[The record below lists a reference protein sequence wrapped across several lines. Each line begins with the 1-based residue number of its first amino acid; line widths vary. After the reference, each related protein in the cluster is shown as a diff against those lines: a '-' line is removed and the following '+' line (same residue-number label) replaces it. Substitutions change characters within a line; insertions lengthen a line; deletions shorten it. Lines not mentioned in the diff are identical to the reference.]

1 MDAGEKKRGL
11 SSKVKHV
18 WNRLFDSP
26 GQSRAPTLRAPFRP
40 DDATR
45 SFDIQ
50 SAVASPVPS
59 VVSTPGSSRVTPAFI
74 PRVPPSILETESEA
88 TSSLPAA
95 ALAPSYRPTPG
106 QPVQAGLIGAL
117 RAIHKPAAA
126 FPPLQAVISDLIS
139 CVEAVEISSAHHR
152 EYEELA
158 ASLKAASDS
167 LARHQQES
175 RSVRTSEL
183 IERISMLVAE
193 QVAIITKKQ
202 GRAKGRYVAE
212 AEQDEAD
219 ILSAYRRIDG
229 LLRQLSADAT
239 LNLCHTID
247 QQHIITLLE
256 ALSASKLAVYDS
268 RLSEEVGR
276 RACTKQTR
284 MKVLSD
290 LSDWS
295 LNPDVPNICW
305 LNGMAGTGKTTVAY
319 TFAKALKARK
329 ALGASFF
336 CTRTSG
342 ECRDVG
348 QIIPTIAYQLADY
361 SPSFRSAL
369 VGALEKNRNISSCT
383 ASSQCERLLREP
395 LLAVKS
401 AMPEGVVVVIDAL
414 DECTNPKG
422 AGMILDILFQVAADL
437 PLKFFV
443 TSRPEPDIRQRM
455 QRQSD
460 HARSVCV
467 LHEIEAS
474 LVRADI
480 RLYLREELN
489 EGGVS
494 ESDLD
499 RLAELSGTLFIYA
512 ATAIRY
518 IREAGTMIDQDR
530 LDAILSSSSGSVYQH
545 AEVDSLYTTILEA
558 AVYKPGREP
567 HEQTK
572 MLSILWSAVCT
583 REPVNVDTL
592 AALSG
597 MNASKANILLQPL
610 YSVLHVSEATH
621 TVSTLHASFPDFMF
635 DKTRSAQFYCDEAQ
649 HSQLLAKQCFDI
661 MEDQLRFNICNLQT
675 SYVPDSEVQD
685 LQSRIDKTI
694 SPTLSYVAHHWGDHL
709 MQAPINEL
717 WQAPLQEFFSR
728 RLLFWLEILSL
739 KRSLVVGIVM
749 LSGLKL
755 WLMGDRLLGDLGK
768 AIDDSWVFLSKLA
781 AGAVSQSTAHIYI
794 SALPF
799 CHHSSFVYQR
809 YWPRTRRLLSV
820 RGSVVERSQSPLL
833 ATWTMHS
840 EPFALSLYPD
850 GSRLAI
856 GFLDGTVHILDP
868 HSGTL
873 VLGPLSGH
881 TGLVRSI
888 SFSPDGSM
896 FVSGSF
902 DTTII
907 VWDAYTGARL
917 VGPVKAHDDQTL
929 SVCFSSDGKHIL
941 SGSMD
946 GTTRIWDSRTGSL
959 VPNSITR
966 HTHPVLHAAFF
977 PGDRYIACGLES
989 VEVKQSDECPMVVLS
1004 TSTGEQVPGWHM
1016 QQGSPMRV
1024 MSFSPDGRHAIT
1036 GHNSGDVRVWSVQGG
1051 TVIHELAKVHSSWI
1065 RSIAFSPSG
1074 SKLLTASADGTMY
1087 AWGPQ
1092 SGYGEP
1098 WLFGRHQQDARS
1110 VVFSPDG
1117 TRAISCS
1124 SDRTVKLWN
1133 ALYSISDRQPWKA
1146 PTEPVRSVVVSPDG
1160 SHIAAASDDHAIYMF
1175 SAHDGTATLEPLVAH
1190 TDTIYSVRFSHD
1202 GRHIASGG
1210 ADQAICLWD
1219 GRSGKLLSG
1228 PLRLH
1233 TGSIRS
1239 VLFSPD
1245 GRWVVSASSD
1255 NTMRI
1260 WGVGDGTLAPSDL
1273 VARHE
1278 STVNSAS
1285 FSSDGKRVVSGCG
1298 DGTIGVWN
1306 PQTVSL
1312 LLGPFGSRTHT
1323 GEINSVTFSPNDAL
1337 IASGSADGTV
1347 SVFDSYT
1354 GHLVLGPLSAHA
1366 DLVRSVVF
1374 SPDGAHILSGSNDRT
1389 VRVWRVKDGAA
1400 VCEPMEGHQDWVL
1413 SVAYSPDGAYIVS
1426 SSYDSAIRVR
1436 KAPGVGSSSSSRP
1449 ISSFPG
1455 QTEPHSAITGG
1466 LRISDDGW
1474 ARNDKSQLVFWVPS
1488 DMVGIFP
1495 TSPDSF
1501 GIGSQGTLRID
1512 YGQPLFVGGEWNRC
1526 YVDAE

>member
-1 MDAGEKKRGL
+1 MDAAEKKRGL
-11 SSKVKHV
+11 GSKVKHV

-26 GQSRAPTLRAPFRP
+26 GQSSPPTLRPPSRP
-40 DDATR
+40 DNPTR
-45 SFDIQ
+45 PFDSP
-50 SAVASPVPS
+50 SAAASPVPS
-59 VVSTPGSSRVTPAFI
+59 VVSTPWASRVNLASI
-74 PRVPPSILETESEA
+74 PRAHPSLLETGSEA

-95 ALAPSYRPTPG
+95 ASASSYRPTPS
-106 QPVQAGLIGAL
+106 QPAQAGLAGAL
-117 RAIHKPAAA
+117 RAIQRGTAA
-126 FPPLQAVISDLIS
+126 FPPLQAVIGELIS
-139 CVEAVEISSAHHR
+139 CVEAVKISSVHRR

-158 ASLKAASDS
+158 ASLEAASDS

-229 LLRQLSADAT
+229 LLRQLS
-239 LNLCHTID
+239 
-247 QQHIITLLE
+247 ITLLE
-256 ALSASKLAVYDS
+256 ALSASRLAVYDS

-284 MKVLSD
+284 VKVLSD
-290 LSDWS
+290 LNDWS
-295 LNPDVPNICW
+295 LNPDAPNICW

-329 ALGASFF
+329 VLGASFF

-369 VGALEKNRNISSCT
+369 VSSLEENRNISSCT
-383 ASSQCERLLREP
+383 ASSQCEQLLREP
-395 LLAVKS
+395 LLAIKS
-401 AMPEGVVVVIDAL
+401 AIPEGVVVVIDAL

-455 QRQSD
+455 QHQSD
-460 HARSVCV
+460 HMRSVCV

-494 ESDLD
+494 ESDLN

-512 ATAIRY
+512 STAIRY
-518 IREAGTMIDQDR
+518 IREAGMMVDQDR
-530 LDAILSSSSGSVYQH
+530 LDAILSSSSDSVYQH

-572 MLSILWSAVCT
+572 MLSILWTAVCT

-635 DKTRSAQFYCDEAQ
+635 DKTRSARFYCDEAQ

-675 SYVPDSEVQD
+675 SFVLDSEVQD
-685 LQSRIDKTI
+685 LQSRIDKAI

-709 MQAPINEL
+709 MRAPANER
-717 WQAPLQEFFSR
+717 WQATLQKFLSKK
-728 RLLFWLEILSL
+728 LLFWAEVLSL
-739 KRSLVVGIVM
+739 KCSLVVGIVM

-755 WLMGDRLLGDLGK
+755 WLTANRLLGSLVK
-768 AIDDSWVFLSKLA
+768 ALDDSWVFLSKLA

-794 SALPF
+794 SALPL
-799 CHHSSFVYQR
+799 CHHSSFVYQQ
-809 YWPRTRRLLSV
+809 YWPCTRQLVSV
-820 RGSVVERSQSPLL
+820 QGSVVEQSQSPLL

-840 EPFALSLYPD
+840 VPFALSFYPD
-850 GSRLAI
+850 GSRFAV
-856 GFLDGTVHILDP
+856 GFEDGTIHILDP
-868 HSGTL
+868 HSGAL

-881 TGLVRSI
+881 TDLVRSI

-896 FVSGSF
+896 FASGSY
-902 DTTII
+902 DSTII

-917 VGPVKAHDDQTL
+917 VGPIKAHDDQTL

-941 SGSMD
+941 SGSLD
-946 GTTRIWDSRTGSL
+946 RTTRIWDSRTGNL
-959 VPNSITR
+959 IPNSITR

-977 PGDRYIACGLES
+977 PGDRYIACGLG
-989 VEVKQSDECPMVVLS
+989 SDECPMVILS
-1004 TSTGEQVPGWHM
+1004 TSTGEQVPGWHI
-1016 QQGSPMRV
+1016 QQGSAVRV
-1024 MSFSPDGRHAIT
+1024 ISFSPDGKHAVI
-1036 GHNSGDVRVWSVQGG
+1036 GHSSGDVRVWSVQGG
-1051 TVIHELAKVHSSWI
+1051 TIIHELAKVHSDWI

-1074 SKLLTASADGTMY
+1074 SKLLTASADGTVY
-1087 AWGPQ
+1087 AWDPQ
-1092 SGYGEP
+1092 SGYGDP

-1110 VVFSPDG
+1110 VVLSPDG
-1117 TRAISCS
+1117 TRAISS
-1124 SDRTVKLWN
+1124 SEDRTVKLWN
-1133 ALYSISDRQPWKA
+1133 ALHSTSSASQPWKA
-1146 PTEPVRSVVVSPDG
+1146 PTKIVWSVAVSPDG
-1160 SHIAAASDDHAIYMF
+1160 SRIAAASGDHTIYMF
-1175 SAHDGTATLEPLVAH
+1175 SIHDGTATLEPLVAH
-1190 TDTIYSVRFSHD
+1190 TNAIYSVTFSHD
-1202 GRHIASGG
+1202 GRYIASGG
-1210 ADQAICLWD
+1210 DDHVICLWD
-1219 GRSGKLLSG
+1219 GRSGKRLSG
-1228 PLRLH
+1228 PLRVH
-1233 TGSIRS
+1233 TSRIWS
-1239 VLFSPD
+1239 VSFSPD
-1245 GRWVVSASSD
+1245 GRWVVSASD
-1255 NTMRI
+1255 DKTMRM
-1260 WGVGDGTLAPSDL
+1260 WHVGDDTLIASDL
-1273 VARHE
+1273 VATHE
-1278 STVNSAS
+1278 DTVYSAS
-1285 FSSDGKRVVSGCG
+1285 FSSDGKRVVSGCA
-1298 DGTIGVWN
+1298 DRTIRVWD
-1306 PQTVSL
+1306 PQTLSL
-1312 LLGPFGSRTHT
+1312 LLGPFGSQTHT
-1323 GEINSVTFSPNDAL
+1323 DEILSVTFSPNDTL
-1337 IASGSADGTV
+1337 IASGSLDCTIC
-1347 SVFDSYT
+1347 VFDSYT
-1354 GHLVLGPLSAHA
+1354 GHLVLGPLKGHTNW
-1366 DLVRSVVF
+1366 VRSVVF
-1374 SPDGAHILSGSNDRT
+1374 SPDGTHIVSGSDDQT

-1400 VCEPMEGHQDWVL
+1400 VCEPMQGHQSPVL

-1426 SSYDSAIRVR
+1426 GSADSTIRVW
-1436 KAPGVGSSSSSRP
+1436 KAPGLGSFDPSRAISSSSSHV
-1449 ISSFPG
+1449 
-1455 QTEPHSAITGG
+1455 EPHSAIAGG
-1466 LRISDDGW
+1466 LKISDDGW
-1474 ARNDKSQLVFWVPS
+1474 ARDDKSQLVFWVPA
-1488 DMVGIFP
+1488 DMVSLFSGFP
-1495 TSPDSF
+1495 GAL
-1501 GIGSQGTLRID
+1501 GIGSPGTLRID
-1512 YGQPLFVGGEWNRC
+1512 YSEHLFIGDEWDRCFVG
-1526 YVDAE
+1526 AE